1 MTTVS
6 VQNYL
11 KAIYHMEAQGVRAT
25 TKAIAE
31 ALGVSQPS
39 VTSMLQSLA
48 ADELVTYQ
56 PYRGAVL
63 REAGVAVA
71 LGVIRKHRLI
81 EMFLVET
88 LGYTWDEVHAEA
100 EALEHAVSDVLAERI
115 DAFLD
120 SPKFDPHGDPIPTAN
135 GEVHHRELIPLHEAP
150 PGMRVRLARVL
161 DQQPDVLRHLA
172 RHQLVPSAVICVV
185 DVLPFDGQMTL
196 EVAGESVQ
204 VSRTLASRILVAAG

>member
-11 KAIYHMEAQGVRAT
+11 KAIYHMEAQGIRAT

-31 ALGVSQPS
+31 ALHVSQPS
-39 VTSMLQSLA
+39 VTSMLQTLA

-56 PYRGAVL
+56 PYRGAAL
-63 REAGVAVA
+63 REQGTFLA
-71 LGVIRKHRLI
+71 LQVIRKHRLI

-88 LGYTWDEVHAEA
+88 LGYTWDEVHNEA

-115 DAFLD
+115 DAFLNN
-120 SPKFDPHGDPIPTAN
+120 PRFDPHGDPIPTAE

-150 PGMRVRLARVL
+150 PALTVRLARVL

-172 RHQLVPSAVICVV
+172 RHRLVPNTLITVV

-196 EVAGESVQ
+196 EVDGEQVQ
-204 VSRTLASRILVAAG
+204 VSRTLASRMLVAEI